1 MYENENR
8 IPAEMCDDATPCRR
22 PKDERSLSV
31 AEVLQ
36 NTVNSLQIS
45 IEIMNKIMLAL
56 TGVMPEQVHSV
67 KPDNM
72 IQHVSTVENLIYEL
86 RRRLEDT
93 VRAIC
98 G

>member
-8 IPAEMCDDATPCRR
+8 IPAGMCDAEEPCRR
-22 PKDERSLSV
+22 PKDERPLSA

-36 NTVNSLQIS
+36 NTANSLQCS
-45 IEIMNKIMLAL
+45 IEIMNKIMFAL
-56 TGVMPEQVHSV
+56 TGVMPERAHSV

-72 IQHVSTVENLIYEL
+72 IQHVNMVYNLSYEL
-86 RRRLEDT
+86 QQLLADT
-93 VRAIC
+93 GRAIC